1 MCCGQKDSAA
11 IAQLV
16 ARGSHNPKVVSS
28 ILTGRIWSGCLFI
41 TWKKAVSPLSH
52 MFRSLAV
59 LFGSYPSQRQAEGAN
74 QNAHA
79 GSRTRVTSMG
89 GLYDTVTL
97 HARDNVRCFLL
108 FHLWTTVNHLL
119 ICNDF
124 AQPAFQRTFNCSGA

>member
-1 MCCGQKDSAA
+1 
-11 IAQLV
+11 
-16 ARGSHNPKVVSS
+16 
-28 ILTGRIWSGCLFI
+28 
-41 TWKKAVSPLSH
+41 

-97 HARDNVRCFLL
+97 HARDDVKEPFLL
-108 FHLWTTVNHLL
+108 QTQKVSTLH
-119 ICNDF
+119 II
-124 AQPAFQRTFNCSGA
+124 